1 MEISYITIVVSI
13 LAASLSGFGTAI
25 VAGIRDGKK
34 EKNRREEKEKDHL
47 KLDIKDLKI
56 ELYQLEKELN
66 IWKDKYYKAIQDL
79 IEMKSELESVL
90 SQLNH
95 IEYHEILDT
104 E

>member
-1 MEISYITIVVSI
+1 MESVYVTVIISI
-13 LAASLSGFGTAI
+13 LAAALSGFATAI
-25 VAGIRDGKK
+25 VNGFRDSKK
-34 EKNRREEKEKDHL
+34 ERNRREEREKDHL

-66 IWKDKYYKAIQDL
+66 EWKGKYYKAIHDL

-95 IEYHEILDT
+95 IEYHSMLDR

>member
-1 MEISYITIVVSI
+1 METIYITVVASI
-13 LAASLSGFGTAI
+13 LAATLSGFATAL
-25 VAGIRDGKK
+25 VNGLRDSKK
-34 EKNRREEKEKDHL
+34 EKTRREEREKDHL

-66 IWKDKYYKAIQDL
+66 EWKDKYYKAIQDL

-95 IEYHEILDT
+95 IEYHEMMDT

>member
-1 MEISYITIVVSI
+1 MEITYITIVVSV
-13 LAASLSGFGTAI
+13 LAATLSGFATAL
-25 VAGIRDGKK
+25 VNGFRDAKK
-34 EKNRREEKEKDHL
+34 EKNRREEREKDHL

-56 ELYQLEKELN
+56 ELYQLEKELSE
-66 IWKDKYYKAIQDL
+66 WKDKYYKAMKDL

-95 IEYHEILDT
+95 AEYHEIMDT

>member
-1 MEISYITIVVSI
+1 METIYITVVASI
-13 LAASLSGFGTAI
+13 LAATLSGFATAL
-25 VAGIRDGKK
+25 VNGFRDSKK
-34 EKNRREEKEKDHL
+34 EKIRREEREKDHL

-66 IWKDKYYKAIQDL
+66 EWKDKYYKAIQDL

-95 IEYHEILDT
+95 IEDHEMLDT

>member
-1 MEISYITIVVSI
+1 METTYLTIVVSI
-13 LAASLSGFGTAI
+13 LAATLSGFATAL
-25 VAGIRDGKK
+25 VNSFRDAKK
-34 EKNRREEKEKDHL
+34 ERNRRDEREKDHL

-66 IWKDKYYKAIQDL
+66 EWKGKYYKAIQDL

-95 IEYHEILDT
+95 IEYHEMLDT

>member
-1 MEISYITIVVSI
+1 
-13 LAASLSGFGTAI
+13 
-25 VAGIRDGKK
+25 
-34 EKNRREEKEKDHL
+34 L

-66 IWKDKYYKAIQDL
+66 EWKDKYYKAIQDL

-95 IEYHEILDT
+95 IEYHEMMDT

>member
-1 MEISYITIVVSI
+1 MEITYITIVVSV
-13 LAASLSGFGTAI
+13 LAATLSGFATAL
-25 VAGIRDGKK
+25 VNGFRDAKK
-34 EKNRREEKEKDHL
+34 ERNRRDEREKDHL

-66 IWKDKYYKAIQDL
+66 EWKDKYYKAMKDL
-79 IEMKSELESVL
+79 IEMKSELEHVL

-95 IEYHEILDT
+95 IEYHEIMDT